1 MVRADW
7 EEEVRN
13 PGPNVRGVIQNIA
26 YLLYSELKRE
36 DAERNWYDACS
47 VFLEYAPSEER
58 LGRGN
63 SRYRVPCVSLEEA
76 TTKTLELSAYWM
88 ISRNLSSSQKWERAV
103 LYFAQ
108 RVFNC
113 KFSDRPIV

>member
-26 YLLYSELKRE
+26 YLFYSELKRE
-36 DAERNWYDACS
+36 DAERNWHNSCS
-47 VFLEYAPSEER
+47 AFFEYAHQGR

-63 SRYRVPCVSLEEA
+63 SLYRVPCVSLEEA
-76 TTKTLELSAYWM
+76 TTKTLELSAHWM
-88 ISRNLSSSQKWERAV
+88 ISKDLSSTQKGERAV
-103 LYFAQ
+103 NYLAKTI
-108 RVFNC
+108 FNC